1 MKPVCFLAN
10 WGAVNRREA
19 YLTGTRHQ
27 NLWDLSMPILP
38 NEKKALNAL
47 KIGLYKRYEL
57 IDLKIY
63 GSKAKGFDTPE
74 SDLDVMVV
82 LKNLTPLIE
91 SEIDDLI
98 FEINIENDCLITAI
112 FFDQEELE
120 VGPLS
125 ESPIYKKITQEGIS
139 L

>member
-1 MKPVCFLAN
+1 
-10 WGAVNRREA
+10 
-19 YLTGTRHQ
+19 
-27 NLWDLSMPILP
+27 MPILP
-38 NEKKALNAL
+38 NESKALNSL
-47 KIGLYKRYEL
+47 KIELNKRYDL
-57 IDLKIY
+57 LDLKIY
-63 GSKAKGFDTPE
+63 GSKAKGLDTPD

-125 ESPIYKKITQEGIS
+125 ESPIYRKISQEGIVF
-139 L
+139 

>member
-1 MKPVCFLAN
+1 
-10 WGAVNRREA
+10 
-19 YLTGTRHQ
+19 
-27 NLWDLSMPILP
+27 MPILP

-47 KIGLYKRYEL
+47 KIELNKRYEL
-57 IDLKIY
+57 LDLKIY
-63 GSKAKGFDTPE
+63 GSKTKGLDTPE

-82 LKNLTPLIE
+82 LKNFTPLIE

-120 VGPLS
+120 LGPLS
-125 ESPIYKKITQEGIS
+125 ESPIYKKISQEGIAF
-139 L
+139 